1 MLRFRQLACIL
12 LHRAS
17 SALCSTLQSSADVL
31 TFSRNSPSHSR
42 GANLIGPTSR
52 GPSRTMGAISGG
64 VAFPSQGKAT
74 PPNQHQGRGA
84 CKMATPP
91 YYRLWY
97 EFLQSL
103 KARTSDSAMEIASS
117 SALSCHLRS
126 QSAGMQISLFSA
138 KFAVLGGARG
148 WGANKKN

>member
-1 MLRFRQLACIL
+1 MQQQQLVGVVNLVYGRAGSIL

-97 EFLQSL
+97 ECLQSL
-103 KARTSDSAMEIASS
+103 KARTSDSAMEIGPGTK
-117 SALSCHLRS
+117 LKVVK
-126 QSAGMQISLFSA
+126 IY
-138 KFAVLGGARG
+138 
-148 WGANKKN
+148 

>member
-1 MLRFRQLACIL
+1 M
-12 LHRAS
+12 
-17 SALCSTLQSSADVL
+17 
-31 TFSRNSPSHSR
+31 
-42 GANLIGPTSR
+42 IGPTSR

-103 KARTSDSAMEIASS
+103 KARTSDSAMEIGTKGEREEAFRVVWTEPTDNS
-117 SALSCHLRS
+117 
-126 QSAGMQISLFSA
+126 
-138 KFAVLGGARG
+138 GAYQ
-148 WGANKKN
+148 KSE